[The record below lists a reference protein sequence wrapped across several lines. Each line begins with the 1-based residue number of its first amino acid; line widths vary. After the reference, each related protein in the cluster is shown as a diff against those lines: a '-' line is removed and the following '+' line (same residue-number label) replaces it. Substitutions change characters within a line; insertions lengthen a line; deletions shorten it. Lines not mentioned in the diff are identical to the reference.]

1 MNPNQTKLQIAL
13 DDISLD
19 DALSLL
25 EQIHSY
31 IDIIEVGTPFLMEY
45 GMHTVRTLKNTY
57 PDLQILCDAKIM
69 DAGAYEA
76 RLAFDAG
83 ADIVTVLAVT
93 DDLTIQDCIEE
104 ARKAGKKLMADLICV
119 SDIPQKVRRL
129 DELGVDIIGIHT
141 GVDQQAKGQT
151 PLDDLKL
158 VASAVTHAA
167 VSVAGGIKAGTV
179 SDYLAYHPD
188 IVISGGGIV
197 KAEDPVKAA
206 AELHQKIKEA
216 ASK

>member
-13 DDISLD
+13 DDISMD

-45 GMHTVRTLKNTY
+45 GMYAVRTLKNTY

-76 RLAFDAG
+76 RLAFNAG

-93 DDLTIQDCIEE
+93 DDLTIQDCMEE

-129 DELGVDIIGIHT
+129 EELGVNIIGIHT

-158 VASAVTHAA
+158 VSSAVTHAA

-206 AELHQKIKEA
+206 SELHQKIKEA

>member
-129 DELGVDIIGIHT
+129 EELGVDIIGIHT

-158 VASAVTHAA
+158 VSSAVTHAA

-206 AELHQKIKEA
+206 AKLHQKIKEA